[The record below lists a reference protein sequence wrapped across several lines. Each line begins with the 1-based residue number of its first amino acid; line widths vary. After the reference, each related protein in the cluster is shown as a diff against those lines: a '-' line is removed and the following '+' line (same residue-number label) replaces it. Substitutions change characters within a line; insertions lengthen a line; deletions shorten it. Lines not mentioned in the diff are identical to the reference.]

1 MKEEGSMTKD
11 GLILPLCFLLVSGC
25 ALSEAPEMPPQQSV
39 VASAVTERQSMPS
52 PVANA
57 PGNELSEQT
66 LVSKTY
72 TPEELRR
79 LQVDLKE
86 LGFDPGPADGIVGN
100 KTKIA
105 LQRLHAGCAQVNALV
120 ESPSNREGS
129 TSEKTYTRAETLKMQ
144 AELRRAGFYIG
155 SADGVFGSRT
165 RAVVTHLRRLCPAM
179 PEYASLLASPVD
191 DVKPRTVEPNRAHTA
206 AASATAPLRVEAVR
220 MVGAPP
226 PARTQEEIRV
236 LQLRLRDAG
245 FDPGA
250 FDGVMGPKT
259 EKALQD
265 HQAAHRAGKIKAS
278 LTTEISSF
286 Y

>member
-1 MKEEGSMTKD
+1 MTKD

-25 ALSEAPEMPPQQSV
+25 ALSEAPEMPSQQSV
-39 VASAVTERQSMPS
+39 VASAVTERQSVPS
-52 PVANA
+52 PVANDL
-57 PGNELSEQT
+57 GNQPNEQT

-86 LGFDPGPADGIVGN
+86 LGFDPGPADGVVGN

-105 LQRLHAGCAQVNALV
+105 LQRLQAGCAQVNALV
-120 ESPSNREGS
+120 ENPSNRDGS
-129 TSEKTYTRAETLKMQ
+129 MSEKTYTRAEILKMQ
-144 AELRRAGFYIG
+144 ADLRRAGFYIG
-155 SADGVFGSRT
+155 SADGIFGSRT
-165 RAVVTHLRRLCPAM
+165 GTVVTHLRRLCPAM
-179 PEYASLLASPVD
+179 PEYASLLAGQVEV
-191 DVKPRTVEPNRAHTA
+191 VKPGTVEPSRARSTA
-206 AASATAPLRVEAVR
+206 AASVAAPLRVEAVKT
-220 MVGAPP
+220 VGAPP
-226 PARTQEEIRV
+226 PATTQEEIRV

-245 FDPGA
+245 FDPGT

-278 LTTEISSF
+278 LTTGISSF